1 MEKLGEEFIR
11 RSGHRF
17 NLIIKSLPS
26 AESSAI
32 SIEELLK
39 RVKKIGYK
47 ESSDQLLIDLSALIK
62 RNEVVESIIKG
73 NSQYWSLPRGLF
85 ELRKRVLL
93 IRLHNMELTEED
105 IAALEKIARKTK

>member
-1 MEKLGEEFIR
+1 MEKLREESTR

-32 SIEELLK
+32 SIKELME
-39 RVKKIGYK
+39 RVKKLGYK

-62 RNEVVESIIKG
+62 RNEVAESVIKG

-85 ELRKRVLL
+85 ELRKRLLL

-105 IAALEKIARKTK
+105 IIALEKIARKTK